1 MPFLC
6 VPLQVL
12 LLCALLSLAGN
23 IVYLVGAAHLGGNE
37 TALLAGRLLAGAGG
51 GADPPFFGLVA
62 SVWCCCWWLTF
73 GVFGVFFLFG

>member
-1 MPFLC
+1 MH
-6 VPLQVL
+6 VPSQVL

-51 GADPPFFGLVA
+51 GADPFLVLLIVLLVDCLVSFA
-62 SVWCCCWWLTF
+62 WLF
-73 GVFGVFFLFG
+73 IFLEP